1 MCSGTDKVTNV
12 TLTNGVLSIACGTDV
27 GGGGSTGAGW
37 SNDSATTST
46 AYSVNVNSGKFF
58 VNASSGNIGIG
69 TTTPTA
75 KLEVAGSANITSTGT
90 SMRVTSGG
98 DVIIRLGV

>member
-1 MCSGTDKVTNV
+1 METKQSSDNTTLANNLTALANRLATAGTGNVSGTGTTGYIPQWSSQSALNNSVIYQLGSNV
-12 TLTNGVLSIACGTDV
+12 
-27 GGGGSTGAGW
+27 
-37 SNDSATTST
+37 
-46 AYSVNVNSGKFF
+46 
-58 VNASSGNIGIG
+58 GIG